1 MARRLKTPTDCRRYI
16 ASLINRVESGELE
29 AQKASK
35 LGYLANILCKSLEFE
50 WESGKV
56 AALADKLDELED
68 GGYEQVPKPVQAY
81 EEESGEDQDCPPG
94 RGPGHVGKSNVWDL
108 AQ

>member
-16 ASLINRVESGELE
+16 ASLINRVEAGELE

-50 WESGKV
+50 WQSGKV
-56 AALADKLDELED
+56 QDLADKLDELED
-68 GGYEQVPKPVQAY
+68 GTDDQVLRVVQKA
-81 EEESGEDQDCPPG
+81 
-94 RGPGHVGKSNVWDL
+94 
-108 AQ
+108 